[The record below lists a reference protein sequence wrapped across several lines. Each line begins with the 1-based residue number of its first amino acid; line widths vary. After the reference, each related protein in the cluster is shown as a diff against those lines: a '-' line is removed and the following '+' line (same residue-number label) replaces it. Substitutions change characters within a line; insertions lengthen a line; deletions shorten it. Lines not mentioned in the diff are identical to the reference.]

1 MDRFLAC
8 KPATLRIVFISQA
21 NMALREVDR
30 LRVQGVVL
38 DTTEKDLAFDTA
50 ETELFCERM
59 LFVFIICL

>member
-1 MDRFLAC
+1 
-8 KPATLRIVFISQA
+8 
-21 NMALREVDR
+21 MALREVDR